1 MNGSYPMTQ
10 EGYDQLKTELKHL
23 TSIERPEVINA
34 IAEARAHGDLSE
46 NAEYHAAKERQGY
59 IEGRIQEL
67 NGKLSS
73 ANVIDVSKL
82 SGDKIIFGATVKFVD
97 VDTDD
102 EKCFKIVGEDEA
114 DLEKNMISVNSP
126 IARALIGKK
135 EGDTLVIPI
144 PKGTIEVEVL
154 DVQFLD

>member
-97 VDTDD
+97 VDTED

-144 PKGTIEVEVL
+144 PKGSIEVEVL
-154 DVQFLD
+154 DVQFLA

>member
-10 EGYDQLKTELKHL
+10 ESYDQLKTELKHM

>member
-1 MNGSYPMTQ
+1 MTK

-97 VDTDD
+97 VDT
-102 EKCFKIVGEDEA
+102 EA
-114 DLEKNMISVNSP
+114 EEFFEIG
-126 IARALIGKK
+126 RAH
-135 EGDTLVIPI
+135 V
-144 PKGTIEVEVL
+144 
-154 DVQFLD
+154 

>member
-1 MNGSYPMTQ
+1 MNGTFPMTQ
-10 EGYDQLKTELKHL
+10 EGYDLLKQELKHL
-23 TSIERPEVINA
+23 TTVERPDVINA

-67 NGKLSS
+67 NGKLAS

-82 SGDKIIFGATVKFVD
+82 SGDKIVFGATVSFVD
-97 VDTDD
+97 VDT
-102 EKCFKIVGEDEA
+102 EEQKRYKIVGEDEA
-114 DLEKNMISVNSP
+114 DLEQNKISVNSP
-126 IARALIGKK
+126 IARALNGKK

-144 PKGTIEVEVL
+144 PKEASR
-154 DVQFLD
+154 

>member
-1 MNGSYPMTQ
+1 MTQ
-10 EGYDQLKTELKHL
+10 EGYDLLKQELKHL
-23 TSIERPEVINA
+23 TTVERPDVINA

-46 NAEYHAAKERQGY
+46 NAEYHAAKELQGY

-67 NGKLSS
+67 NGKLAS

-82 SGDKIIFGATVKFVD
+82 SGDKIVFGVTVSFVD
-97 VDTDD
+97 VDTEE
-102 EKCFKIVGEDEA
+102 EKRYKIVGEDEA
-114 DLEKNMISVNSP
+114 DLEQNKISVNSP

-144 PKGTIEVEVL
+144 PKGSIEVEVL
-154 DVQFLD
+154 KVEFLF

>member
-46 NAEYHAAKERQGY
+46 NAEYNAAKERQGY

>member
-1 MNGSYPMTQ
+1 MEKIPLTRA
-10 EGYDQLKTELKHL
+10 GYTALNDELKTLK
-23 TSIERPEVINA
+23 SVERPAVIRA
-34 IAEARAHGDLSE
+34 IAEAREHGDLSE

-114 DLEKNMISVNSP
+114 DLEKNMISINSP

-144 PKGTIEVEVL
+144 PKGRIEVEVL
-154 DVQFLD
+154 DVQFLA

>member
-1 MNGSYPMTQ
+1 MTQ

>member
-1 MNGSYPMTQ
+1 MTQ
-10 EGYDQLKTELKHL
+10 EGYDLLKQELKHL
-23 TSIERPEVINA
+23 TTVERPDVINA

-67 NGKLSS
+67 NGKLAS

-82 SGDKIIFGATVKFVD
+82 SGDKIVFGATVSFVD
-97 VDTDD
+97 VDTEE
-102 EKCFKIVGEDEA
+102 EKRYKIVGEDEA
-114 DLEKNMISVNSP
+114 DLEQNKISVNSP

-144 PKGTIEVEVL
+144 PKGS
-154 DVQFLD
+154 

>member
-1 MNGSYPMTQ
+1 M
-10 EGYDQLKTELKHL
+10 

>member
-1 MNGSYPMTQ
+1 MTQ
-10 EGYDQLKTELKHL
+10 EGYDLLKQELKHL
-23 TSIERPEVINA
+23 TTVERPDVINS

-67 NGKLSS
+67 NGKLAS

-82 SGDKIIFGATVKFVD
+82 SGDKIVFGTTVSFVD
-97 VDTDD
+97 VDTEE
-102 EKCFKIVGEDEA
+102 EKRYKIVGEDEA
-114 DLEKNMISVNSP
+114 DLEQNKISVNSP

-144 PKGTIEVEVL
+144 PKGRIEVEVL
-154 DVQFLD
+154 EVEFLV

>member
-1 MNGSYPMTQ
+1 MNGTFPMTK
-10 EGYDQLKTELKHL
+10 EGYDLLKQELKHL
-23 TSIERPEVINA
+23 TTVERPDVINA

-67 NGKLSS
+67 NGKLAS

-82 SGDKIIFGATVKFVD
+82 SGDKIVFGATVSFVD
-97 VDTDD
+97 VDTEE
-102 EKCFKIVGEDEA
+102 EKRYKIVGEDEA
-114 DLEKNMISVNSP
+114 DLEQNKISVNSP

-144 PKGTIEVEVL
+144 PKGSIEVEVL
-154 DVQFLD
+154 EVEFLV

>member
-1 MNGSYPMTQ
+1 MTQ
-10 EGYDQLKTELKHL
+10 EGYDLLKQELKHL
-23 TSIERPEVINA
+23 TTVERPDVINA

-67 NGKLSS
+67 NGKLAS

-82 SGDKIIFGATVKFVD
+82 SGDKIVFGATVSFVD
-97 VDTDD
+97 VDTEE
-102 EKCFKIVGEDEA
+102 EKRYKIVGEDEA
-114 DLEKNMISVNSP
+114 DLEQNKISVNSP

-135 EGDTLVIPI
+135 QGDTLVIPI
-144 PKGTIEVEVL
+144 PKGSIEVEVL
-154 DVQFLD
+154 EVVFLV

>member
-1 MNGSYPMTQ
+1 MTQ
-10 EGYDQLKTELKHL
+10 EGYDLLKQELKHL
-23 TSIERPEVINA
+23 TTVERPDVINA

-67 NGKLSS
+67 NGKLAS

-82 SGDKIIFGATVKFVD
+82 SGDKIVFGATVSFVD
-97 VDTDD
+97 VDTEE
-102 EKCFKIVGEDEA
+102 EKRYKIVGEDEA
-114 DLEKNMISVNSP
+114 DLEQNKISVNSP
-126 IARALIGKK
+126 IARALIGIK

-144 PKGTIEVEVL
+144 PIGSIEVEVL
-154 DVQFLD
+154 EVEFLV

>member
-1 MNGSYPMTQ
+1 MTQ
-10 EGYDQLKTELKHL
+10 ESYDQLKTELKHL

>member
-114 DLEKNMISVNSP
+114 DLEKNMISINSP

-144 PKGTIEVEVL
+144 PKGSIEVEVL
-154 DVQFLD
+154 DVQFLA

>member
-1 MNGSYPMTQ
+1 MNGSYPMTM
-10 EGYDQLKTELKHL
+10 EGYDQLKRELKHL
-23 TSIERPEVINA
+23 ISIERPDVINA

-82 SGDKIIFGATVKFVD
+82 SGEKIIFGATVTFVD
-97 VDTDD
+97 MDTEE
-102 EKCFKIVGEDEA
+102 EKCYKIVGEDEA
-114 DLEKNMISVNSP
+114 DLQKNLISVNSP
-126 IARALIGKK
+126 IARALIGKR
-135 EGDTLVIPI
+135 EGDTLIIPI
-144 PKGTIEVEVL
+144 PKGSIEVEIL
-154 DVQFLD
+154 EVQFLV

>member
-1 MNGSYPMTQ
+1 MNGTFPMTQ
-10 EGYDQLKTELKHL
+10 EGYDLLKQELKHL
-23 TSIERPEVINA
+23 TTVERPDVINA

-46 NAEYHAAKERQGY
+46 NAEYHAAKESQGY

-67 NGKLSS
+67 NGKLAS

-82 SGDKIIFGATVKFVD
+82 SGDKIVFGATVSFVD
-97 VDTDD
+97 VDTEE
-102 EKCFKIVGEDEA
+102 EKRYKIVGEDEA
-114 DLEKNMISVNSP
+114 DLEQNKISVNSP

-144 PKGTIEVEVL
+144 PKGSIEVEVL
-154 DVQFLD
+154 EVEILA

>member
-1 MNGSYPMTQ
+1 MNGTFPMTQ
-10 EGYDQLKTELKHL
+10 EGYDLLKQELKHL
-23 TSIERPEVINA
+23 TTVERPDVINA

-67 NGKLSS
+67 NGKLAS

-82 SGDKIIFGATVKFVD
+82 SGDKIVFGATVSFVD
-97 VDTDD
+97 VDTEE
-102 EKCFKIVGEDEA
+102 EKRYKIVGEDEA
-114 DLEKNMISVNSP
+114 DLEQNKISVNSP

-144 PKGTIEVEVL
+144 PKGSIEVEGLEVE
-154 DVQFLD
+154 FLV

>member
-1 MNGSYPMTQ
+1 MTQ
-10 EGYDQLKTELKHL
+10 EGYDLLKQELKHL
-23 TSIERPEVINA
+23 TTVERPDVINA

-46 NAEYHAAKERQGY
+46 NAEYHAAKESQGY

-67 NGKLSS
+67 NGKLAS

-82 SGDKIIFGATVKFVD
+82 SGDKIVFGATVSFVD
-97 VDTDD
+97 VDTEE
-102 EKCFKIVGEDEA
+102 EKRYKIVGEDEA
-114 DLEKNMISVNSP
+114 DLEQNKISVNSP

-144 PKGTIEVEVL
+144 PKGSIEVEVL
-154 DVQFLD
+154 EVVFLV

>member
-144 PKGTIEVEVL
+144 PKGSIEVEVL
-154 DVQFLD
+154 DVQFLA

>member
-1 MNGSYPMTQ
+1 MNGTFPMTQ
-10 EGYDQLKTELKHL
+10 EGYDLLKQELKHL
-23 TSIERPEVINA
+23 TTVERPDVINA

-67 NGKLSS
+67 NGKLAS

-82 SGDKIIFGATVKFVD
+82 SGDKIVFGATVSFVD
-97 VDTDD
+97 VDTEE
-102 EKCFKIVGEDEA
+102 EKRYKIVGEDEA
-114 DLEKNMISVNSP
+114 DLEQNKISVNSP

-144 PKGTIEVEVL
+144 PKGSIEVEVL
-154 DVQFLD
+154 EVVFLV

>member
-1 MNGSYPMTQ
+1 MTQ

-46 NAEYHAAKERQGY
+46 NAEYHAAKEHQGY

>member
-1 MNGSYPMTQ
+1 MTQ
-10 EGYDQLKTELKHL
+10 EGYDLLKQELKHL
-23 TSIERPEVINA
+23 TTVERPDVINA

-67 NGKLSS
+67 NGKLAS

-82 SGDKIIFGATVKFVD
+82 SGDKIVFGATVSFVD
-97 VDTDD
+97 VDTEE
-102 EKCFKIVGEDEA
+102 EKRYKIVGEDEA
-114 DLEKNMISVNSP
+114 DLEQNKISVNSP

-144 PKGTIEVEVL
+144 PKGSIEVEVL
-154 DVQFLD
+154 EGEFLV